1 MDPFVLG
8 LYVWAGSL
16 ASSSRGSISIG
27 RGRGGGWLLTRIIPC
42 HPAIREVDV

>member
-16 ASSSRGSISIG
+16 ASSSRGLIFIG
-27 RGRGGGWLLTRIIPC
+27 RGSGGRRLLI
-42 HPAIREVDV
+42 